1 MSRYSLKPLSHH
13 ADLFEVALGWDPGLD
28 TFFVTVFA
36 ASDGEPDPDVR
47 LWRGTTF
54 REIQS
59 AAALLAIVRDY
70 AEVPEGLASR
80 LEIDRLRNPHDQ
92 TRPISTLIA
101 GLLGAGRGGSL

>member
-1 MSRYSLKPLSHH
+1 MSRYSLKPLAHH
-13 ADLFEVALGWDPGLD
+13 VDLFEVALGWDPGLD

-36 ASDGEPDPDVR
+36 ACDGTPDPDVR

-54 REIQS
+54 REIPT

-80 LEIDRLRNPHDQ
+80 LEIDRLRNPHDP
-92 TRPISTLIA
+92 TRPISPLIA
-101 GLLGAGRGGSL
+101 GLLGAGRGGSR